1 MHYTARLMT
10 LITGIF
16 FCVFTT
22 NGAKYRLAKSTDD
35 LVAGKNCVIIYNPA
49 DGTNQFIMS
58 IDFNSYKFAARKVV
72 INNDVVENDEL
83 TLLLII
89 GGTAPD
95 KFTLYASN
103 TGGAAKNRGYINLQK
118 NLNLSIASEA
128 DALTVEISDDGYARI
143 RSTINAT
150 NTGTKSENFVLGYYD
165 YPSSVFGC
173 YDDGTNRDYSRY
185 IQIYVES
192 SQEESSL
199 SWSDEEAVTTLGEDI
214 QFPTLS
220 VTPAD
225 AAQAVTYSSS
235 DDKVASVAADGV
247 VTIVGAGTCDIIAEI
262 PNGNEYFTPCKATYT
277 LVVIDPDVTSA
288 LFDFSKV
295 QMPADGLSATND
307 LKFRDGAVT
316 MTLSGNI
323 TSGDDG
329 ILVGDDG
336 HIAIAVPEDYEITGV
351 HITPRADGLITA
363 EEAGIFSNTETA
375 TQWSPTHDQYYS
387 QIILLQNAEQA
398 STINKANVDFRLIPE
413 ATEPDVTVI
422 DGRTLTFTALHPSHT
437 VMYRTCSPADAQNS
451 ARMRAPITDTGWTE
465 SPDHN
470 KYTHQKIDTEEPYLL
485 SVKTVDLKGRES
497 EPLTALVRAED
508 VFTGIS
514 DVTTDSLPTQYYDL
528 YGRHIAGPP
537 AHGLY
542 ISRSSA
548 GTKFHL
554 AR

>member
-103 TGGAAKNRGYINLQK
+103 TGGAAKKRGYINLQK

>member
-1 MHYTARLMT
+1 MYYTARLMT

-35 LVAGKNCVIIYNPA
+35 LVAGKNCVIVYNPA
-49 DGTNQFIMS
+49 DGTTQSVMS
-58 IDFNSYKFAARKVV
+58 INFTSNNTFTAYTV
-72 INNDVVENDEL
+72 IMKDEIVENDEE
-83 TLLLII
+83 TLLLTI

-103 TGGAAKNRGYINLQK
+103 TYKTKDRGYINLNK
-118 NLNLSIASEA
+118 EKTLSIGSSA
-128 DALTVEISDDGYARI
+128 DDLTIEIDKNGYARI
-143 RSTINAT
+143 RSTINT
-150 NTGTKSENFVLGYYD
+150 YEPGLRKENFVLGYHD
-165 YPSSVFGC
+165 YNSGYFGC

-199 SWSDEEAVTTLGEDI
+199 SWSDEEEVTTLGEDI

-235 DDKVASVAADGV
+235 DDEVASVAADGV

-307 LKFRDGAVT
+307 LKLRDGAVT

-323 TSGDDG
+323 TSGNDG

-336 HIAIAVPEDYEITGV
+336 HIAITVPEDYEITGI

-497 EPLTALVRAED
+497 EPLTVLVRAED

-514 DVTTDSLPTQYYDL
+514 DITTDSLPTQYYDL
-528 YGRHIAGPP
+528 YGRHIAVPP

>member
-1 MHYTARLMT
+1 MYYTARLMT

-35 LVAGKNCVIIYNPA
+35 LVAGKNCVIVYNPA
-49 DGTNQFIMS
+49 DGTTQFIMS

-128 DALTVEISDDGYARI
+128 DALTVEIGDDGYARI

-150 NTGTKSENFVLGYYD
+150 NIGTKNENFVLGYYD

-199 SWSDEEAVTTLGEDI
+199 SWSDEEVVTTLGEDI

-220 VTPAD
+220 VKPAE

-235 DDKVASVAADGV
+235 DTEVASVAADGV
-247 VTIVGAGTCDIIAEI
+247 VTIVGTGTCDIIAEI
-262 PNGNEYFTPCKATYT
+262 PNDNEYFTPCKATYT

-307 LKFRDGAVT
+307 LKLREGAVT

-323 TSGDDG
+323 TSYDSG

-497 EPLTALVRAED
+497 EPLTVLVRAED

-514 DVTTDSLPTQYYDL
+514 DITTDSLPTQYYDL
-528 YGRHIAGPP
+528 YGRHIAVPP

>member
-1 MHYTARLMT
+1 M
-10 LITGIF
+10 
-16 FCVFTT
+16 
-22 NGAKYRLAKSTDD
+22 
-35 LVAGKNCVIIYNPA
+35 
-49 DGTNQFIMS
+49 
-58 IDFNSYKFAARKVV
+58 
-72 INNDVVENDEL
+72 
-83 TLLLII
+83 
-89 GGTAPD
+89 
-95 KFTLYASN
+95 ASE
-103 TGGAAKNRGYINLQK
+103 
-118 NLNLSIASEA
+118 SEA

-173 YDDGTNRDYSRY
+173 YDDGTNRDYSRN

-199 SWSDEEAVTTLGEDI
+199 SWSDVEAVTTLGEDI

-235 DDKVASVAADGV
+235 DDEVASVAANGT

-288 LFDFSKV
+288 LFDFSNL
-295 QMPADGLSATND
+295 QMPTEGISDTDEMKL
-307 LKFRDGAVT
+307 RDGAVT

-323 TSGDDG
+323 TGGNDG

-336 HIAIAVPEDYEITGV
+336 HIAIAVPEDYEITGI

-363 EEAGIFSNTETA
+363 EEAGILSNTETA
-375 TQWSPTHDQYYS
+375 TQWSPTNDQYYS

-398 STINKANVDFRLIPE
+398 STINEANVDFRLIPE

-422 DGRTLTFTALHPSHT
+422 DGRTLAFTALHPSHT

-514 DVTTDSLPTQYYDL
+514 DVTTDSLPTKYYDL

>member
-35 LVAGKNCVIIYNPA
+35 LVAGKNCVIVYNPA

-103 TGGAAKNRGYINLQK
+103 TGGSSKNRGYINLQK
-118 NLNLSIASEA
+118 NLNLNIASEA

-235 DDKVASVAADGV
+235 DDEVASVAADGV

-307 LKFRDGAVT
+307 LKLRDGAVT

-323 TSGDDG
+323 TSYDCG

-351 HITPRADGLITA
+351 HITPHADGLITA
-363 EEAGIFSNTETA
+363 EEAGILSNTETA
-375 TQWSPTHDQYYS
+375 TQWSPANDQYYS

-422 DGRTLTFTALHPSHT
+422 DGRTLAFTALHPSHT

-514 DVTTDSLPTQYYDL
+514 DITTDSLPTQYYDL
-528 YGRHIAGPP
+528 YGRHIAVPP